1 MIDEIAA
8 EMVTN
13 PIRDRN
19 ADDKANIIDDD
30 SPQSPKPKAE
40 TIYRADSGKITER
53 DFTANRTTIP
63 TAARMILDG

>member
-30 SPQSPKPKAE
+30 SPQSPKPKGRDN
-40 TIYRADSGKITER
+40 IQSSGKITER

>member
-30 SPQSPKPKAE
+30 SPQSPKPK
-40 TIYRADSGKITER
+40 GR
-53 DFTANRTTIP
+53 DNIQSR
-63 TAARMILDG
+63 

>member
-30 SPQSPKPKAE
+30 SPQSPKPKGRDNIQIAE
-40 TIYRADSGKITER
+40 KLPKEILPQTEQQ
-53 DFTANRTTIP
+53 FP
-63 TAARMILDG
+63 QQQG